1 MLNVVVVELLLG
13 ILIGPQ
19 VLGIAHMGPSLNL
32 LSTFGLAFLFFL
44 AGNEVE
50 IERVRGRPSE
60 LGALGWVISLAI
72 ALAFGS
78 VLHASGLVLTTI
90 YVAVALTATSM
101 GTLVPILGDSDD
113 LDTRFGAYVLAAA
126 SAGEIGPIIAISI
139 LFANGGHHRTAAGLL
154 LVFAIIAMA
163 LAVMAKTYRQ
173 AISREQQERQFSLGR
188 DSSYCISLAT
198 GRRGRIKTHCKRGH
212 ALNDENIKIVRNGA
226 GLARAC
232 LTCCRESNKRF
243 AANKRSAARQRDRT
257 PAPNANLTSHLQL
270 PVAQATS
277 IPLPC
282 GGPPFHQGGFSNG

>member
-1 MLNVVVVELLLG
+1 VIVSLLTRGSDQIQNHKHYLRRSIKFEL
-13 ILIGPQ
+13 
-19 VLGIAHMGPSLNL
+19 
-32 LSTFGLAFLFFL
+32 F
-44 AGNEVE
+44 
-50 IERVRGRPSE
+50 
-60 LGALGWVISLAI
+60 
-72 ALAFGS
+72 
-78 VLHASGLVLTTI
+78 
-90 YVAVALTATSM
+90 
-101 GTLVPILGDSDD
+101 
-113 LDTRFGAYVLAAA
+113 
-126 SAGEIGPIIAISI
+126 
-139 LFANGGHHRTAAGLL
+139 
-154 LVFAIIAMA
+154 
-163 LAVMAKTYRQ
+163 KTYRQ